1 MALFLVVLRRVLKWL
16 PGLLIWG
23 LALGILYFGATYV
36 QVWLASGADD
46 SQEGAD
52 AAVVLGAAQYDGEPS
67 PVLAARLDRAFALYE
82 AELVALIVTTGANQ
96 PGDRFTQG
104 YAGYDYLREKGVPDE
119 NLVVITDGAS
129 TYEELAA
136 TAVQASHY
144 GITTVLLVSDQ
155 YHSFRLRQIAEE
167 VGLDAALAPTAGSV
181 RLTRMGR
188 ETLAAGLGRIFGYR
202 RLDAWG

>member
-23 LALGILYFGATYV
+23 LALGILYFGSTYV

-119 NLVVITDGAS
+119 DLVVITDGAS

>member
-1 MALFLVVLRRVLKWL
+1 
-16 PGLLIWG
+16 
-23 LALGILYFGATYV
+23 
-36 QVWLASGADD
+36 
-46 SQEGAD
+46 
-52 AAVVLGAAQYDGEPS
+52 
-67 PVLAARLDRAFALYE
+67 
-82 AELVALIVTTGANQ
+82 
-96 PGDRFTQG
+96 
-104 YAGYDYLREKGVPDE
+104 
-119 NLVVITDGAS
+119 
-129 TYEELAA
+129 AA
-136 TAVQASHY
+136 TAAQASRY

>member
-1 MALFLVVLRRVLKWL
+1 MALFLVVLRRFIKWL
-16 PGLLIWG
+16 PGLLVWV

-36 QVWLASGADD
+36 QVWMASGADEA
-46 SQEGAD
+46 QEGAD

-82 AELVALIVTTGANQ
+82 AELVSMIVTTGANQ

-104 YAGYDYLREKGVPDE
+104 FAGYDYLRGKGVPDE
-119 NLVVITDGAS
+119 NLVVIIDGSS
-129 TYEELAA
+129 TYQELAA
-136 TAVQASHY
+136 TAVQASRY

-167 VGLDAALAPTAGSV
+167 VGLDARLAPTSGSV
-181 RLTRMGR
+181 RLLLMGR
-188 ETLAAGLGRIFGYR
+188 ETLPVGLGRILGYR

>member
-1 MALFLVVLRRVLKWL
+1 VKK
-16 PGLLIWG
+16 
-23 LALGILYFGATYV
+23 
-36 QVWLASGADD
+36 D
-46 SQEGAD
+46 
-52 AAVVLGAAQYDGEPS
+52 
-67 PVLAARLDRAFALYE
+67 
-82 AELVALIVTTGANQ
+82 
-96 PGDRFTQG
+96 
-104 YAGYDYLREKGVPDE
+104 VPDE

-136 TAVQASHY
+136 TAAQASHY